1 VSWARVLEIL
11 DAKVDVVEAPDAKAI
26 AAPKGEIEFVSVS
39 LGTDRQS
46 RVLDDVSFIARP
58 GQTVALVGGS
68 GVGKSTIAYLA
79 TRLLDPDAGI
89 VRFDGHDLRS
99 LQLES
104 VRRHIV
110 LVEQE
115 PTLLHSTIEENI
127 RYVRPTATTDDVRNA
142 AEAAGIAHF
151 IGGLP
156 DGYATMVGE
165 RGLAVS
171 AGERQRIALARAFLA
186 DPAVLVMDEPTAAL
200 DAISQRQIIEGARAV
215 MRGRTT
221 LLITHRREV
230 AMAADHV
237 VVLDGA
243 RVVEQGDPR
252 ELADRSPAFAR
263 LFEID
268 LSPVALSAKGDRAG
282 VS

>member
-1 VSWARVLEIL
+1 
-11 DAKVDVVEAPDAKAI
+11 
-26 AAPKGEIEFVSVS
+26 
-39 LGTDRQS
+39 
-46 RVLDDVSFIARP
+46 
-58 GQTVALVGGS
+58 
-68 GVGKSTIAYLA
+68 
-79 TRLLDPDAGI
+79 LLDPDAGI
-89 VRFDGHDLRS
+89 VRLDGQDLKS
-99 LQLES
+99 LTLES
-104 VRRHIV
+104 VRRSIV

-115 PTLLHSTIEENI
+115 PTLLHASIEENI
-127 RYVRPTATTDDVRNA
+127 RYVRPSATSDEVRRA
-142 AEAAGIAHF
+142 AEAAGIARF
-151 IGGLP
+151 IAGLP
-156 DGYATMVGE
+156 QGYATVAGE

-200 DAISQRQIIEGARAV
+200 DSIAQRQVIEGSREV

-243 RVVEQGDPR
+243 RVVDAGDPR
-252 ELADRSPAFAR
+252 DLAERSPAFAR

-268 LSPVALSAKGDRAG
+268 RSAG
-282 VS
+282 VLQ